1 MSTATSRLYECT
13 IDVEDPNGYHT
24 GRYFPVILGNEF
36 KGGRYRV
43 LHKLGWGG
51 FATVWLARDNLTCS
65 NVAVKIINMNDSSQE
80 FKVLHHLQ
88 HSSVTQANVDH
99 PGRASVL
106 QLLDQLWFKEHRAKE
121 TRAPDF
127 K

>member
-1 MSTATSRLYECT
+1 MTNR
-13 IDVEDPNGYHT
+13 
-24 GRYFPVILGNEF
+24 
-36 KGGRYRV
+36 
-43 LHKLGWGG
+43 
-51 FATVWLARDNLTCS
+51 TCS